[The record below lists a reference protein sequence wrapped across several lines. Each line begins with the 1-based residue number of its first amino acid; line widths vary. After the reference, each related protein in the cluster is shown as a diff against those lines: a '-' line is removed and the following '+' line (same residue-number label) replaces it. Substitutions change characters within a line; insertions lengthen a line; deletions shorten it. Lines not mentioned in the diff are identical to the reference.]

1 MLLRHSAIY
10 LLARGLPG
18 AINFLAIAI
27 YTRLLSPENYGRY
40 ALVIAGVGFFNVVFF
55 GWLGLSL
62 ARFLPAHLGNPQ
74 RLLSAI
80 FTAFVALALF
90 TGGVGILLAWFWP
103 DPTWR
108 ALIAI
113 AVPLLWAQAWFEINL
128 ELARSKLAPVRY
140 GFLSMVKAATALGL
154 GTFLVLWGVGVYG
167 PLLGFLAGMLLAGVG
182 LSLREWEGVYFGR
195 FMELRVLLSYGLPLT
210 AAFLLNFVVNT
221 SDRFLIAWLVS
232 EAAAGVYAAGY
243 DLAQQSIGVIMAVIN
258 LAAYPL
264 VVRTL
269 EARGKEAAFTQLR
282 RNASLFVSVAVPAA
296 TGFAV
301 LSPNIAHV
309 LLGAN
314 YREPAT
320 AIMPW
325 IAAAI
330 LISGLRSH
338 YLDLSFQLA
347 RRTSAQV
354 LVLGVAALVNLGLNL
369 LWIPALGILGAAYA
383 TLAAFVAAL
392 GVSAWFGKRLF
403 PIPIP
408 YSDGLK
414 VALASALM
422 VVVLWPLRSHVGL
435 GPLVFQIFT
444 GIVAY
449 IVAFVGLNAS
459 RIRTLILQ
467 VVYCMKER
475 V

>member
-10 LLARGLPG
+10 LLARGIPG
-18 AINFLAIAI
+18 IINFLAIAI

-40 ALVIAGVGFFNVVFF
+40 TLVIAGVSFFNVVFF

-80 FTAFVALALF
+80 FTAFVAIAIF
-90 TGGVGILLAWFWP
+90 TGGVGILLTWLWP

-108 ALIAI
+108 VLIAI

-140 GFLSMVKAATALGL
+140 GFLSSVKAATAVGL
-154 GTFLVLWGVGVYG
+154 GVFLVLWGFGIYG
-167 PLLGFLAGMLLAGVG
+167 PLLGLLAGMLLAGAG
-182 LSLREWEGVYFGR
+182 LSLREWDGVYFGR
-195 FMELRVLLSYGLPLT
+195 FIELRILLNYGLPLT
-210 AAFLLNFVVNT
+210 ATFLLDFVVNT
-221 SDRFLIAWLVS
+221 SDRFLIAWLVN
-232 EAAAGVYAAGY
+232 EAAAGVYAASY

-269 EARGKEAAFTQLR
+269 EERGKEAAFTQLR
-282 RNASLFVSVAVPAA
+282 RNVTLLVGVAVPAA

-314 YREPAT
+314 FREPAT
-320 AIMPW
+320 TIMPW

-338 YLDLSFQLA
+338 YLDISFQLA
-347 RRTSAQV
+347 RRTGAQV

-383 TLAAFVAAL
+383 TLAAFVVSF
-392 GVSAWFGKRLF
+392 GVSAWFGKRIF

-408 YSDGLK
+408 YSDSLK
-414 VALASALM
+414 AALASALM
-422 VVVLWPLRSHVGL
+422 AAVLWPLRFHVGVKPL
-435 GPLVFQIFT
+435 GFQIFI
-444 GIVAY
+444 GIIAY
-449 IVAFVGLNAS
+449 IVAFLGLNVS
-459 RIRTLILQ
+459 RTRTLIIQ
-467 VVYCMKER
+467 FVYYMKER